1 MSDIFISYKR
11 EEQAIARKL
20 ANALESEGW
29 SVWWDPMLR
38 AGEHFDDVIE
48 KALNEVKCVIVL
60 WSERSVQSRY
70 VRDEATYALDRDK
83 LVPVAIENVNPPFR
97 FKGVHT
103 LRLLGWDG
111 SKDFSELRRLVEDI
125 SEIVGPPTQ
134 SEQPESKL
142 KPGTVF
148 RDKLKDGSQGPEMV
162 VIPARMF
169 RMGHVSGD
177 VEEWA
182 LPVHS
187 VQFYRPFAIGRYAVT
202 FEEYDLF
209 ATATGRELPSD
220 ENWGRGRRPV
230 IMVSWNDAVE
240 YAKCLSAQTGKHYR
254 LPTESEWEFAARSG
268 GKEERWAGTSSQQE
282 LGEYAW
288 YKANSGSKTQPVGGK
303 NPMALDFTI

>member
-1 MSDIFISYKR
+1 MSKIF
-11 EEQAIARKL
+11 QKL
-20 ANALESEGW
+20 
-29 SVWWDPMLR
+29 
-38 AGEHFDDVIE
+38 
-48 KALNEVKCVIVL
+48 
-60 WSERSVQSRY
+60 
-70 VRDEATYALDRDK
+70 LDR
-83 LVPVAIENVNPPFR
+83 L
-97 FKGVHT
+97 
-103 LRLLGWDG
+103 
-111 SKDFSELRRLVEDI
+111 
-125 SEIVGPPTQ
+125 TQ

-162 VIPARMF
+162 VIPAGMF
-169 RMGHVSGD
+169 RMGHVSGY

-303 NPMALDFTI
+303 KSNGLGLYDMSGNVCEWVQTKDDLLLGGGRVGRGGSWYDVSMEVFGRLYTNGSSRHNFIGFRLAQDID